1 MAALGIAV
9 HINRSSSIFSHLGSR
24 LLAGIGQ
31 SLFGIIHDQFLA
43 KGIDKV
49 LGTARDDKLIW
60 VHAGKLHRIAYHIAP
75 QAAGCGDDHSIVL
88 AHFYAPE
95 RNDGRIIAAKLIHR
109 DELVE
114 HVVIYHE
121 RHGRIC
127 RVVLQAEEALAGIVS
142 LHIMHVRRS
151 DELLILLAVRREG
164 DAAME
169 EHLQVWPHFLQMLL
183 AGKLHH
189 THQYAEHPARNT
201 RDIGHVLVQGFMGNA
216 VALHLEVAE
225 QSRLLLWHTHHV
237 GKRIDV
243 LDEDGAQV
251 AHQTA
256 RHIIV
261 RRMATAENQA
271 FAIENLAL
279 RIIAQIICHGIKA
292 TFVMDVLQS
301 ILRNRNKLTL
311 VVGGT
316 RRFGKPLHLS
326 RPKDILFTMSH
337 TVDIPLQFLVGVD
350 RHILGKLLVTVC
362 CIE

>member
-1 MAALGIAV
+1 
-9 HINRSSSIFSHLGSR
+9 
-24 LLAGIGQ
+24 
-31 SLFGIIHDQFLA
+31 
-43 KGIDKV
+43 
-49 LGTARDDKLIW
+49 
-60 VHAGKLHRIAYHIAP
+60 
-75 QAAGCGDDHSIVL
+75 
-88 AHFYAPE
+88 
-95 RNDGRIIAAKLIHR
+95 
-109 DELVE
+109 
-114 HVVIYHE
+114 
-121 RHGRIC
+121 
-127 RVVLQAEEALAGIVS
+127 
-142 LHIMHVRRS
+142 
-151 DELLILLAVRREG
+151 
-164 DAAME
+164 ME

-183 AGKLHH
+183 AGKLHY
-189 THQYAEHPARNT
+189 THQHTEHPARNT

-225 QSRLLLWHTHHV
+225 QSRLLLWHAHHV
-237 GKRIDV
+237 SKRIDI
-243 LDEDGAQV
+243 LDENGAQV

-316 RRFGKPLHLS
+316 RRFSKPLHLS

>member
-1 MAALGIAV
+1 
-9 HINRSSSIFSHLGSR
+9 
-24 LLAGIGQ
+24 
-31 SLFGIIHDQFLA
+31 
-43 KGIDKV
+43 
-49 LGTARDDKLIW
+49 
-60 VHAGKLHRIAYHIAP
+60 
-75 QAAGCGDDHSIVL
+75 
-88 AHFYAPE
+88 
-95 RNDGRIIAAKLIHR
+95 
-109 DELVE
+109 
-114 HVVIYHE
+114 
-121 RHGRIC
+121 
-127 RVVLQAEEALAGIVS
+127 
-142 LHIMHVRRS
+142 MHVRRS
-151 DELLILLAVRREG
+151 DELLILLAVRRKG

-189 THQYAEHPARNT
+189 THQHTEHPARNT

-216 VALHLEVAE
+216 VALHLEIAE
-225 QSRLLLWHTHHV
+225 QSCLLLWHAHHV
-237 GKRIDV
+237 GKRIDI

-261 RRMATAENQA
+261 RRMATAKNQA
-271 FAIENLAL
+271 LAIENLAL
-279 RIIAQIICHGIKA
+279 RVIAQIICHGIKS

-337 TVDIPLQFLVGVD
+337 TVDVALQFLVGVD